1 MPPRSRT
8 SGRCC
13 LSLPF
18 SNRDHDHEPSAP
30 DGSRVPGGIHPRPGH
45 PASPPH
51 PGEGGA
57 YPGAGSRQGLP
68 KGLKLHLLVM
78 AYEVSQGGV
87 AVGVARDQ
95 VAPVLQLVDD
105 KVPTAVAA
113 PAAQTRGAGAVGGP
127 ASAQLPHGLQH
138 TLPAQ
143 ASVCPLSRGL
153 RAAVQVGSR
162 GVAPGPGEVP
172 EPAQWGQ
179 GGPQRGRQ
187 I

>member
-30 DGSRVPGGIHPRPGH
+30 DGSRVPGGTHPRPGH
-45 PASPPH
+45 PAPPPH

-113 PAAQTRGAGAVGGP
+113 PAAQTGGGGCGWSSLGP
-127 ASAQLPHGLQH
+127 AAPRAPAH
-138 TLPAQ
+138 TA
-143 ASVCPLSRGL
+143 RTGL
-153 RAAVQVGSR
+153 RVSSVTGPAGGCAGWEPGSGPGSR
-162 GVAPGPGEVP
+162 GSP
-172 EPAQWGQ
+172 
-179 GGPQRGRQ
+179 
-187 I
+187 